1 VRSIGLLY
9 SKPKTCLTFSHQF
22 NILCLCKLERVVTEN
37 KLHNKLFSSGQQV
50 PSYDIVDSVVSAF
63 GYLSTDL
70 IIYVACYLSI
80 GLALQHCQMKKEAIS
95 AFRWDGP
102 QFL

>member
-1 VRSIGLLY
+1 MDFYTASLKLAKLLVNNLILFVCVNL
-9 SKPKTCLTFSHQF
+9 KELLLKIIFS
-22 NILCLCKLERVVTEN
+22 
-37 KLHNKLFSSGQQV
+37 NKLFSSGQQV

-80 GLALQHCQMKKEAIS
+80 GLALQPCQMKKEAIS

-102 QFL
+102 QFKK